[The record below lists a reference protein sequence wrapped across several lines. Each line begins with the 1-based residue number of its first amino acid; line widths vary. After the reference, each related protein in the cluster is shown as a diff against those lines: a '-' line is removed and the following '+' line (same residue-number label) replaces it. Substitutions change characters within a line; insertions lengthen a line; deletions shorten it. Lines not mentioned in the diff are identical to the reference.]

1 MEISICIVSKNRKSA
16 LQYSLNTIAGLID
29 KQKHEILVFLDGCED
44 DSKTLLDEYPNF
56 QWYESSR
63 SVGASPARRVL
74 FAAAKGKY
82 IIGFDDD
89 AHPLQTDFID
99 KTKHIFA
106 ENPQVGVLTF
116 EEIKGIYPDDQAAL
130 EHHVSNQKY
139 LCNSF
144 IGCGFAIRREVYR
157 QTAGFPEWMDI
168 YGEEGCLSIQTLA
181 LGYDILYTSEISV
194 NHRVDKQ
201 QRKDEGGNLFRF
213 ERQLC
218 NMALYFLVF
227 YPAHSL
233 PLKWAKLLWHNFKK
247 YAIKN
252 PQYFASYLKGLARFT
267 LKFSTVLSFR
277 KPVSQATI
285 KKINALPHPKYG

>member
-16 LQYSLNTIAGLID
+16 LHYSLNNIAGLLD
-29 KQKHEILVFLDGCED
+29 KQKHEVLVFLDGCKD
-44 DSKTLLDEYPNF
+44 DSKTLLEEFPNF

-89 AHPLQTDFID
+89 AHPLQIDFID
-99 KTKHIFA
+99 KTKHIFT

-130 EHHVSNQKY
+130 KHHVSNQKY

-144 IGCGFAIRREVYR
+144 IGCGFAIRREVYE

-201 QRKDEGGNLFRF
+201 QRKDGGSNVFRF

-218 NMALYFLVF
+218 NMALYFLMF
-227 YPAHSL
+227 YPAHLL
-233 PLKWAKLLWHNFKK
+233 PKKWCKLFWHNFKK

-252 PQYFASYLKGLARFT
+252 PKFFVAYFKGVARFT
-267 LKFSTVLSFR
+267 LKFSTILSFR